1 MKRKKIEDIKKK
13 PSCLLQQEF
22 IPGSCPKLEKLDL
35 EFPSGRRIPM
45 GGGELVYKGPK
56 RGKNLMKTDLHK
68 EEAIKVDGFP
78 NKSEHVA
85 LIDSRS

>member
-1 MKRKKIEDIKKK
+1 MKRKKIEDIKKTELSAPTGIHSRVLSK
-13 PSCLLQQEF
+13 VGKIGPG
-22 IPGSCPKLEKLDL
+22 IPIREEDSH
-35 EFPSGRRIPM
+35 R
-45 GGGELVYKGPK
+45 GGGIVYKGPK
-56 RGKNLMKTDLHK
+56 RGKNLMEKDLHK